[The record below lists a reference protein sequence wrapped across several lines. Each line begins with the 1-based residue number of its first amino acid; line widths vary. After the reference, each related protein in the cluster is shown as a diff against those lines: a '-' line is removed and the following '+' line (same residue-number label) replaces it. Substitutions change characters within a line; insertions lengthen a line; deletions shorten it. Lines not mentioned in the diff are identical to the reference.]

1 MQDRTTVLVDAPFLG
16 VCGAVHMQE
25 LMNALGQED
34 ALGLRERLLIAY
46 DHPRFVRS
54 AQLQEACLRI
64 PAATLHDY
72 LAKRLWPLHVMHHP
86 HHPPAERFASDLNYK
101 WVQYTWHDGAAEL
114 FWENFDDRAAEQEA
128 AYKIDQQA
136 AKKAGKWKTRHFRL
150 ALPIH
155 NLRQLAAN
163 ASIETWDKKVSWE
176 AAKASLLFSS
186 WLDSVFAEL
195 DLHRK
200 PAQPAPSPSPA
211 PSAAS
216 VPPVTSARDELRR
229 ILAFDTVEGVLSQ
242 PNINIQ
248 HLRTMMLAVLVSSR
262 RPILRNTDVSHL
274 RPVLALNLNVA
285 ASHLLAARALK
296 LLALLGCG
304 AVSLSVNVGGSKV
317 LWFTKIAS
325 DDWNNAVLDATRIA
339 LQVPEDGFSSWA
351 RARILESKQKGQAE
365 IVFPDLNHAAVQASL
380 TAAVAAWTQAMAAA
394 A

>member
-1 MQDRTTVLVDAPFLG
+1 
-16 VCGAVHMQE
+16 
-25 LMNALGQED
+25 
-34 ALGLRERLLIAY
+34 
-46 DHPRFVRS
+46 
-54 AQLQEACLRI
+54 
-64 PAATLHDY
+64 
-72 LAKRLWPLHVMHHP
+72 
-86 HHPPAERFASDLNYK
+86 
-101 WVQYTWHDGAAEL
+101 
-114 FWENFDDRAAEQEA
+114 
-128 AYKIDQQA
+128 
-136 AKKAGKWKTRHFRL
+136 
-150 ALPIH
+150 
-155 NLRQLAAN
+155 
-163 ASIETWDKKVSWE
+163 
-176 AAKASLLFSS
+176 
-186 WLDSVFAEL
+186 
-195 DLHRK
+195 
-200 PAQPAPSPSPA
+200 
-211 PSAAS
+211 
-216 VPPVTSARDELRR
+216 
-229 ILAFDTVEGVLSQ
+229 
-242 PNINIQ
+242 
-248 HLRTMMLAVLVSSR
+248 MMLAVLVSSR

>member
-1 MQDRTTVLVDAPFLG
+1 MAFESGSSSRTTIPGSCAQPSFRKHA
-16 VCGAVHMQE
+16 CGSQLPHCMIILPSAFGPCMSCITHITHQ
-25 LMNALGQED
+25 LNALPQISTTSGCNIPGTMGLLNSSGRTSTI
-34 ALGLRERLLIAY
+34 ALLSKRPPTKLTSR
-46 DHPRFVRS
+46 
-54 AQLQEACLRI
+54 QQKK
-64 PAATLHDY
+64 
-72 LAKRLWPLHVMHHP
+72 LASGKPGT
-86 HHPPAERFASDLNYK
+86 FAS
-101 WVQYTWHDGAAEL
+101 HS
-114 FWENFDDRAAEQEA
+114 
-128 AYKIDQQA
+128 
-136 AKKAGKWKTRHFRL
+136 H
-150 ALPIH
+150 IH